1 MPPRA
6 AAQSAAT
13 AALKLRRV
21 FADYPPNDMS
31 IDVPESKQLAASRKR
46 SRLGGRQKAAIL
58 LVSLGPKRAADV
70 FGHLKD
76 DEIEALSLDMAKLN
90 QISTELSQEVIGE
103 LVENC
108 LAQAYL
114 AEGGVEYAREVLE
127 RAVGPERARQIVGRL
142 SAAIERRPFEFLRR
156 TPPEQIHAFI
166 RNEAPQTVALVIANL
181 DTDLAANV
189 LALLEHE
196 EQAEVAMRIGT
207 MKETSPEVIEAVESV
222 MRQRLSNVVSQDYAV
237 AGGVQSLADILNHS
251 DRGTER
257 NVLDTLAG
265 VNAELAEEVRM
276 LLFTFEDIVKLDDR
290 SIQLILKE
298 VESKDLAV
306 ALRGVGREV
315 QERIFSNMSERGGEM
330 LGEEMEYMPA
340 QRRAVVE
347 EAQGRIVAVVRR
359 LEEAGG
365 IVIGRGGDEDML

>member
-1 MPPRA
+1 
-6 AAQSAAT
+6 
-13 AALKLRRV
+13 
-21 FADYPPNDMS
+21 MS
-31 IDVPESKQLAASRKR
+31 IDVPESTQLAVPRKR
-46 SRLGGRQKAAIL
+46 ATRLGGRQKAAVL
-58 LVSLGPKRAADV
+58 LVSLGPERAAEI
-70 FGHLKD
+70 FGHLKEE
-76 DEIEALSLDMAKLN
+76 EIEALSLDMAKLN
-90 QISTELSQEVIGE
+90 QVPSEVSREVIDE

-108 LAQAYL
+108 VAQAYL

-166 RNEAPQTVALVIANL
+166 RNEAPQTIALVIANL
-181 DTDLAANV
+181 HTDLAANV
-189 LALLEHE
+189 LALLEPE

-207 MKETSPEVIEAVESV
+207 MRETSPEVIEAIESV
-222 MRQRLSNVVSQDYAV
+222 LRQRLSNVVSTDYAV
-237 AGGVQSLADILNHS
+237 AGGVQSLADILNHT

-265 VNAELAEEVRM
+265 VDAELAEQVRL

-306 ALRGVGREV
+306 ALRGVLGDV

-330 LGEEMEYMPA
+330 LAEEMEYMPA

>member
-1 MPPRA
+1 
-6 AAQSAAT
+6 
-13 AALKLRRV
+13 
-21 FADYPPNDMS
+21 MS
-31 IDVPESKQLAASRKR
+31 IDVPESTQLAAPRKR
-46 SRLGGRQKAAIL
+46 ASRLGGRQKAAVL
-58 LVSLGPKRAADV
+58 LVSLGPERAAEV
-70 FGHLKD
+70 FGHLKEE
-76 DEIEALSLDMAKLN
+76 EIEALSLDMAKLN
-90 QISTELSQEVIGE
+90 QVPSDVSREVIDE

-108 LAQAYL
+108 VAQAYL

-166 RNEAPQTVALVIANL
+166 RNEAPQTIALVIANL
-181 DTDLAANV
+181 HTDLAAQV
-189 LALLEHE
+189 LALLEPE

-207 MKETSPEVIEAVESV
+207 MRETSPEVIEAIESV
-222 MRQRLSNVVSQDYAV
+222 LRQRLSNVVSQDYAV
-237 AGGVQSLADILNHS
+237 AGGVQSLADILNHT

-265 VNAELAEEVRM
+265 VDAELAEQVRM

-306 ALRGVGREV
+306 ALRGVGRDV

-330 LGEEMEYMPA
+330 LAEEMEYMPA

>member
-1 MPPRA
+1 VAR
-6 AAQSAAT
+6 
-13 AALKLRRV
+13 
-21 FADYPPNDMS
+21 ADYLAQRMS
-31 IDVPESKQLAASRKR
+31 IDVPDSKEVAAPRRR
-46 SRLGGRQKAAIL
+46 SRLGGRQKAAVL
-58 LVSLGPKRAADV
+58 LVSLGPQRAAEI

-90 QISTELSQEVIGE
+90 QVSTEISQEVIGE
-103 LVENC
+103 LVETC
-108 LAQAYL
+108 LAQAYM

-127 RAVGPERARQIVGRL
+127 RAVGPERARLIVGRL

-166 RNEAPQTVALVIANL
+166 RNEAPQTVALIIANL
-181 DTDLAANV
+181 HTDLAAQV
-189 LALLEHE
+189 LALLEPE
-196 EQAEVAMRIGT
+196 EQAQVAMRIGT
-207 MKETSPEVIEAVESV
+207 MRETSPEVIEAVESV
-222 MRQRLSNVVSQDYAV
+222 LRQRLSNVVSQDYAV
-237 AGGVQSLADILNHS
+237 AGGVQSLADILNHT

-257 NVLDTLAG
+257 NVLDSLAG
-265 VNAELAEEVRM
+265 VNAELAEQVRM
-276 LLFTFEDIVKLDDR
+276 LLFTFEDIIKLDDR

-298 VESKDLAV
+298 VESKDLAL
-306 ALRGVGREV
+306 ALRGVGRDV

-330 LGEEMEYMPA
+330 LAEEMEYQPA
-340 QRRAVVE
+340 QKRAVVE

>member
-1 MPPRA
+1 
-6 AAQSAAT
+6 
-13 AALKLRRV
+13 
-21 FADYPPNDMS
+21 MS
-31 IDVPESKQLAASRKR
+31 IDVPESVQLAAPRKHTSRMA
-46 SRLGGRQKAAIL
+46 GRQKAAIL
-58 LVSLGPKRAADV
+58 LVSLGPERAAEI
-70 FGHLKD
+70 FGHLKEE
-76 DEIEALSLDMAKLN
+76 EIEALSLDMAKLN
-90 QISTELSQEVIGE
+90 QIPTNVTQEIIGE

-166 RNEAPQTVALVIANL
+166 RNEAPQTIALVIANL
-181 DTDLAANV
+181 HTDLAAHV
-189 LALLEHE
+189 LGLLEPE
-196 EQAEVAMRIGT
+196 EQAEVAMRIG
-207 MKETSPEVIEAVESV
+207 MMRETSPEVIEAIESV
-222 MRQRLSNVVSQDYAV
+222 LRQRLSNVVSQDYAV
-237 AGGVQSLADILNHS
+237 AGGVQSLADILNHT

-265 VNAELAEEVRM
+265 VNAELAEQVRM
-276 LLFTFEDIVKLDDR
+276 LLFTFEDIIKLDDR
-290 SIQLILKE
+290 SIQLVLKE

-306 ALRGVGREV
+306 ALRGVGRDV

-330 LGEEMEYMPA
+330 LAEEMEYMPA

>member
-1 MPPRA
+1 MTP
-6 AAQSAAT
+6 
-13 AALKLRRV
+13 
-21 FADYPPNDMS
+21 ADYLAQRMS
-31 IDVPESKQLAASRKR
+31 IDVPDSKEVAAPRRR
-46 SRLGGRQKAAIL
+46 SRLGGRQKAAVL
-58 LVSLGPKRAADV
+58 LVSLGPQRAAEI

-90 QISTELSQEVIGE
+90 QVSTDISQEVIGE
-103 LVENC
+103 LVETC
-108 LAQAYL
+108 LAQAYM

-181 DTDLAANV
+181 HTDLAAQV
-189 LALLEHE
+189 LALLEPE
-196 EQAEVAMRIGT
+196 EQAQVAMRVGT
-207 MKETSPEVIEAVESV
+207 MRETSPEVIDAVESV
-222 MRQRLSNVVSQDYAV
+222 LRQRLSNVVSQDYAV
-237 AGGVQSLADILNHS
+237 AGGVQSLADILNHT

-257 NVLDTLAG
+257 NVLDSLAL
-265 VNAELAEEVRM
+265 VDAELAEQVRM

-306 ALRGVGREV
+306 ALRGVGRDV

-330 LGEEMEYMPA
+330 LAEEMEYMPA

>member
-1 MPPRA
+1 
-6 AAQSAAT
+6 
-13 AALKLRRV
+13 
-21 FADYPPNDMS
+21 MS
-31 IDVPESKQLAASRKR
+31 IDAPESMQVAAPRKR
-46 SRLGGRQKAAIL
+46 SRLGGRQKAAVL
-58 LVSLGPKRAADV
+58 LVSLGPDRAAEI
-70 FGHLKD
+70 FGHLNE
-76 DEIEALSLDMAKLN
+76 DEIEALSLDMAKL
-90 QISTELSQEVIGE
+90 SQVPVEVSQDVIGE
-103 LVENC
+103 LVETC
-108 LAQAYL
+108 LAQAYM

-181 DTDLAANV
+181 HTDLAAQV
-189 LALLEHE
+189 LALLEPE
-196 EQAEVAMRIGT
+196 EQAQVAMRVGT
-207 MKETSPEVIEAVESV
+207 MRETSPEVIDAVESV
-222 MRQRLSNVVSQDYAV
+222 LRQRLSNVVSQDYAV
-237 AGGVQSLADILNHS
+237 AGGVQSLADILNHT

-257 NVLDTLAG
+257 NVLDSLAL
-265 VNAELAEEVRM
+265 VDADLAEQVRM

-306 ALRGVGREV
+306 ALRGVGRDV

-330 LGEEMEYMPA
+330 LAEEMEYMPA

>member
-1 MPPRA
+1 
-6 AAQSAAT
+6 
-13 AALKLRRV
+13 
-21 FADYPPNDMS
+21 MS
-31 IDVPESKQLAASRKR
+31 IDAPDTMQLGAPRKR
-46 SRLGGRQKAAIL
+46 SNLGGRQKAAVL
-58 LVSLGPKRAADV
+58 LVSLGPDRAAEI
-70 FGHLKD
+70 FGHLNE
-76 DEIEALSLDMAKLN
+76 DEIEALSLDMAKLS
-90 QISTELSQEVIGE
+90 QVPVEVSQDVISE
-103 LVENC
+103 LVETC
-108 LAQAYL
+108 LAQAYM

-181 DTDLAANV
+181 HTDLAANV
-189 LALLEHE
+189 LALLEPE
-196 EQAEVAMRIGT
+196 EQAQVAMRVGT
-207 MKETSPEVIEAVESV
+207 MRETSPEVIDAVESV
-222 MRQRLSNVVSQDYAV
+222 LRQRLSNVVSQDYAV

-257 NVLDTLAG
+257 NVLDS
-265 VNAELAEEVRM
+265 LAEVDAGLAEQVRM
-276 LLFTFEDIVKLDDR
+276 LLFTFEDITKLDDR

-330 LGEEMEYMPA
+330 LAEEIEYMPA